1 MMISA
6 GVIVYMVEL
15 KSEFVENVANCH
27 WFSRCGMR
35 DEFSFEVDY
44 LDEAECV
51 EQYIASSKWENV
63 CLERRGDFTSYLS
76 LNYREEYRKSW
87 NVLVREVKGKVFSKC
102 FRQGAVLIAVW
113 MVWKVSGGKV
123 YCILKGGAMMGRTFE
138 DEFMDIQAGL
148 ISLCLELTQLFV
160 NIYDHQHF
168 QIHFV
173 KYCDQH
179 N

>member
-63 CLERRGDFTSYLS
+63 CLEKRGDFTSYLS

-87 NVLVREVKGKVFSKC
+87 NVLVREVKEKFFPSVLDKVQCSLREKDLPLSCVDDIKFNLLNLFMFNFYSDYYK
-102 FRQGAVLIAVW
+102 
-113 MVWKVSGGKV
+113 
-123 YCILKGGAMMGRTFE
+123 
-138 DEFMDIQAGL
+138 DEFWDNMLAIYLAGHL
-148 ISLCLELTQLFV
+148 PCGWSGKFPEGKFIV
-160 NIYDHQHF
+160 Y
-168 QIHFV
+168 
-173 KYCDQH
+173 
-179 N
+179 